1 MQIKIQMIS
10 RAGISQ
16 DAEDPEE
23 EKKEEDLFTQSS
35 EKITPEDILS
45 IPTIV
50 GTLKVDCAID
60 NGQEMAL
67 LIDDGDN
74 GSTGDSGEFKNAK
87 DIEHQDSH
95 DNI

>member
-1 MQIKIQMIS
+1 
-10 RAGISQ
+10 
-16 DAEDPEE
+16 
-23 EKKEEDLFTQSS
+23 
-35 EKITPEDILS
+35 
-45 IPTIV
+45 
-50 GTLKVDCAID
+50 
-60 NGQEMAL
+60 MAL